1 MSWGSWMLLVCLL
14 GFCEKWQIM
23 NASAGTFKTT
33 KLSSTNTK
41 VLTFHAL
48 SAPSHLIS
56 YKSKINQ
63 LLKGPLC
70 EHCRRFLFYKILHHN
85 VTVRSDGQSQSCSPS
100 LSACCCST
108 ADFIV
113 FKETIG
119 KGLLKKRPFERFVC
133 LTLLH
138 NEDILLFKL
147 SFDTRC

>member
-1 MSWGSWMLLVCLL
+1 MLLVCLL

-23 NASAGTFKTT
+23 NASTGTFKTT
-33 KLSSTNTK
+33 KLSSINPR
-41 VLTFHAL
+41 VFTFHAL

-63 LLKGPLC
+63 LLKGLLC
-70 EHCRRFLFYKILHHN
+70 ELCRRLLFYKILHHN
-85 VTVRSDGQSQSCSPS
+85 VTVRSDGQSQSCFPS
-100 LSACCCST
+100 LSACCCSSQLISL
-108 ADFIV
+108 FS
-113 FKETIG
+113 K
-119 KGLLKKRPFERFVC
+119 KQWKRGLLKKRPFERFVC